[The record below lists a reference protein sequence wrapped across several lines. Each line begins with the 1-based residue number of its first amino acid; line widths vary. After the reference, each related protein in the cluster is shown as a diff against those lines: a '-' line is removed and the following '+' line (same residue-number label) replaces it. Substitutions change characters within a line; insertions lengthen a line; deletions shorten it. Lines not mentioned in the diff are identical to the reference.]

1 MQGTERGTRDDAW
14 RTVAQEQNGEAVE
27 GRRKLKQVRFPH
39 RAWLIVLDQYTVST
53 GKSTH
58 VYTRLR
64 ALFEPHL
71 EFRFAIFRENF
82 FARVAK
88 FFGMQDVHTGD
99 VLLDRDYVVRTD
111 NESMMR
117 SLVAG
122 SRIGSLL
129 IAQKSGKLEIAK
141 FRGRKKPR
149 PERAAELRWVAG
161 GVIKDADR
169 LRLAV
174 DLLRATLDR
183 MREIGAAR
191 EGGIDY
197 EL

>member
-1 MQGTERGTRDDAW
+1 MQRAGRITRDEAW
-14 RTVAQEQNGEAVE
+14 RSVAAAEGGELVE

-39 RAWLIVLDQYTVST
+39 EVWTIVLDEYVVST

-58 VYTRLR
+58 TYTRLR

-71 EFRFAIFRENF
+71 EFRFALFRENIF
-82 FARVAK
+82 GRIGK
-88 FFGMQDVHTGD
+88 LFGMQDAHTGD
-99 VLLDRDYVVRTD
+99 VLLDRDYIVRTD

-122 SRIGSLL
+122 SRIGAALV
-129 IAQKSGKLEIAK
+129 AQKSGRFEIAK
-141 FRGRKKPR
+141 FRGRRKPR

-169 LRLAV
+169 LRQLVA
-174 DLLRATLDR
+174 LFRETLDR
-183 MREIGAAR
+183 LAQIGAAR
-191 EGGIDY
+191 ATRVDY
-197 EL
+197 QL